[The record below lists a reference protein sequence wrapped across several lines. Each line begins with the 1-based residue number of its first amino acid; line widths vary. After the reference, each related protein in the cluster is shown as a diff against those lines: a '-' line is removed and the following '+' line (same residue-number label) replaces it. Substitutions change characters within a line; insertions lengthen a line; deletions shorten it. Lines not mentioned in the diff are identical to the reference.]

1 MRRVLIYDTTLRD
14 GSQGEGISFS
24 VDDKL
29 KIMRRLDD
37 LGLHY
42 IEGGWPGSNPKD
54 TEFFARAS
62 SVKLRNSK
70 LAAFGS
76 TRRPH
81 TLAEEDLN
89 LRILIDS
96 QAPVLTIVGKSSD
109 FQVRK
114 VLETSLEENLDMVAS
129 SIAHLKSNGREVH
142 FDAEHF
148 FDGFVANRE
157 YALRTLEVARDAGA
171 DFLVLCDTNGGTLTS
186 RLAEIVTTVVD
197 TINAPIG
204 IHAHN
209 DSELAVANS
218 IAAVERGATVVQGTI
233 NGYGERCGNANLCSI
248 IPNLKLKLGVD
259 CISDEQLSRLTETSH
274 YVSEVANL
282 VHNSHLPYVGASA
295 FAHKAGMHVN
305 GVSKANTSYE
315 HVAPELV
322 GNTQRVLVSELGGK
336 SNVLLKAQR
345 FGVDLSSQTLEVRQM
360 VERIKQLESQGF
372 QFEDAEASFELLVRR
387 AQPDYVAPFKMLEF
401 LVLVEKRKGDDL
413 LSEAVVKLD
422 VGGQV
427 MHTAAEGN
435 GPVNALDTAIR
446 KVLVRFFPALA
457 KVRLVDYKV
466 RVLEDTQGTGSV
478 VRVSIESTDGEHTW
492 NTVGSS
498 GNIIEASWWA
508 LTDSLE
514 YPLVNW
520 YAE

>member
-29 KIMRRLDD
+29 KIARRLDD
-37 LGLHY
+37 LGVHY

-54 TEFFARAS
+54 TEFFARVRDIRLA
-62 SVKLRNSK
+62 NAK

-81 TLAEEDLN
+81 TCAEEDLN
-89 LRILIDS
+89 LRVLINS
-96 QAPVLTIVGKSSD
+96 QAPVLTIVGKSSS
-109 FQVRK
+109 FQVQN

-129 SIAHLKSNGREVH
+129 SIAFLKASGREVH

-148 FDGFVANRE
+148 FDGFIADRE
-157 YALRTLEVARDAGA
+157 YAMRTLQVAREAGA

-186 RLAEIVTTVVD
+186 KLGDIVSAVVD
-197 TINAPIG
+197 AVDAPLG

-218 IAAVERGATVVQGTI
+218 IAAVERGVTIVQGTI

-259 CISDEQLSRLTETSH
+259 CIGDEQLKLLTQTAR

-282 VHNSHLPYVGASA
+282 LHDSHLPYVGASA

-305 GVSKANTSYE
+305 GVSKTNSAYE
-315 HVAPELV
+315 HIRPELV
-322 GNTQRVLVSELGGK
+322 GNTQRVLISELGGK

-345 FGVDLSSQTLEVRQM
+345 FGVDLSSQTAEVRQT

-387 AQPDYVAPFKMLEF
+387 SQPDYVAPFKMLEF

-422 VGGQV
+422 VGGQI

-435 GPVNALDTAIR
+435 GPVNALDAAIR